1 MTTPAEFLPRVLATV
16 ADLALI
22 LSHTPRD
29 RQEAFLEEFAAN
41 VKAQWRELFSPV
53 LSAKDVDGMVADV
66 VARVRAKRDAIEAA
80 GAGTA

>member
-16 ADLALI
+16 ADLALR

-29 RQEAFLEEFAAN
+29 RQEAFLEELEAN
-41 VKAQWRELFSPV
+41 VQAQWREVFAPYM
-53 LSAKDVDGMVADV
+53 SAKDVDGMVEDV
-66 VARVRAKRDAIEAA
+66 IARVLAKRDQIEAT

>member
-16 ADLALI
+16 ADLALV

-41 VKAQWRELFSPV
+41 VQAQWREVFAPYM
-53 LSAKDVDGMVADV
+53 SAKDVDGMVADV
-66 VARVRAKRDAIEAA
+66 MRAFWRIVITIEAA